1 MMNYRKVVGALGIM
15 LMLIGGAMFL
25 PLIWSLYYGD
35 ADWSAFL
42 ITGMLT
48 VMVGAVM
55 YRLNDMKGSIRYKE
69 AYAIVT
75 VSWLLASAFGAVPFL
90 LAGTFTSFAD
100 AFFETM
106 SGFTTT
112 GASVLTDIEALPH
125 GILFWRSLTHWL
137 GGMGIIVMFVAV
149 LSSLGVGGLQMFK
162 AESPGP
168 VAEKIKPRIS
178 ESAKTLWLTYLS
190 FTVAE
195 TLLLCLFGMSLFDAL
210 CHTFGTL
217 ATGGCSTKNASI
229 GYYDSPAIQWVI
241 VLFMVLAG
249 VNFALHYQAFN
260 SRSLKSFWRNS
271 EFRLYVVILVAA
283 IFLAFLGISTA
294 TEQSFAETLRQA
306 SFQVTSIMTTTGYA
320 TADFNSWAPFVK
332 VLLVALMFVGGCAGS
347 TGGGIKVGR
356 ILILLKQS
364 KLEIIR
370 ATHPRAVL
378 NLTIDGKPV
387 GNNIVVNVLSFFSIY
402 VVITCIS
409 TVIMTLAGLDI
420 VSAFT
425 SVAANLCNIGPGLE
439 LVGPTQNYGFLPM
452 WSKFYLSFLMLLGR
466 LELLTVMVLLVPST
480 WRK

>member
-15 LMLIGGAMFL
+15 LMLIGAAMYL
-25 PLIWSLYYGD
+25 PLLWSLYYGD

-42 ITGMLT
+42 ITGTLT
-48 VMVGAVM
+48 VLVGAVL
-55 YRLNDMKGSIRYKE
+55 YRLNDLKGGIHYKE

-90 LAGTFTSFAD
+90 MAGTFTSFAD

-125 GILFWRSLTHWL
+125 GVLFWRSLTHWL

-178 ESAKTLWLTYLS
+178 ESAKTLWLVYLA
-190 FTVAE
+190 FTVVE
-195 TLLLCLFGMSLFDAL
+195 TLLLCLCGMNLFDAL

-217 ATGGCSTKNASI
+217 ATGGFSTKNASI
-229 GYYDSPAIQWVI
+229 GHYASPAIQWVI
-241 VLFMVLAG
+241 ILFMFLAG
-249 VNFALHYQAFN
+249 VNFALHYQAF
-260 SRSLKSFWRNS
+260 SGRSLKNFWRNS
-271 EFRLYVVILVAA
+271 EFRLYTFLILAAIILV
-283 IFLAFLGISTA
+283 FLSISITV
-294 TEQSFAETLRQA
+294 EQPFAETLRQA

-320 TADFNSWAPFVK
+320 TADFDSWAPFVK

-347 TGGGIKVGR
+347 TGGAIKVGR

-370 ATHPRAVL
+370 AMHPRAVL
-378 NLTIDGKPV
+378 NSTIDGKPV
-387 GNNIVVNVLSFFSIY
+387 SKNVVVNVLSFFFIY
-402 VVITCIS
+402 VVITCLS
-409 TVIMTLAGLDI
+409 TVIMTLAKIDI

-425 SVAANLCNIGPGLE
+425 SVAATLGNIGPGLE
-439 LVGPTQNYGFLPM
+439 LVGPTKNYAFLPA
-452 WSKFYLSFLMLLGR
+452 WGKYYLSFLMLLGR
-466 LELLTVMVLLVPST
+466 LELYTVLVLLIPST
-480 WRK
+480 WKK